1 MGSAARNPQ
10 VVRFADCTLDLQ
22 TAELRRNGT
31 RLILQDQ
38 PFQILTMLLESP
50 GQLVT
55 REDLTKKLWPNGT
68 FVDFDQS
75 LNKAVARLREALGDS
90 ADRPLFVETLPR
102 RGYRFI
108 APCDGVTDPTSHEGS
123 SHASKRKLTL
133 WVGVAA
139 LLLPSAG
146 LLGVLSYSVA
156 KKAVPFQKT
165 EITQLTTNGK
175 VSMAAISPDGRYV
188 AYAIVENSDFLENPF
203 IGKESLWVRQV
214 LTGSDVQLVPPS
226 QIHYGGLTFSRD
238 GNVLYVTQSESKDRS
253 LGTLF
258 KMPVLGGIKK
268 KLVVDVAVGW
278 WFFGTPV
285 TLSPD
290 GKQVAFLRDS
300 KATSET
306 KLMVANEEDGSAERQ
321 LVVRKWPNGFEG
333 AVAWS
338 PDGKAITA
346 DVEDTDAHG
355 KYASLIDVS
364 VRGGIERRLTSKR
377 WVWIADLA
385 WAPDG
390 RGLIVDASE
399 RDSGP
404 VQIEF
409 VSYASGEVR
418 RITGDPNYYHAVSVT
433 TDSSVI
439 ATMQFEFSLDAWVA
453 PMAELDNAKPI
464 TSHGRG
470 EEPTW
475 SPDGKIVHWS
485 YNDGNIWLIESN
497 GSSPRQLTSNTGF
510 NGSPRVSPD
519 GRYIVFYS
527 DRTGSGQIWRMDFDG
542 KRLTNTPVRQA
553 GSVLKLSDDRKN
565 RVVSA

>member
-1 MGSAARNPQ
+1 
-10 VVRFADCTLDLQ
+10 
-22 TAELRRNGT
+22 
-31 RLILQDQ
+31 
-38 PFQILTMLLESP
+38 
-50 GQLVT
+50 
-55 REDLTKKLWPNGT
+55 
-68 FVDFDQS
+68 
-75 LNKAVARLREALGDS
+75 
-90 ADRPLFVETLPR
+90 
-102 RGYRFI
+102 
-108 APCDGVTDPTSHEGS
+108 
-123 SHASKRKLTL
+123 
-133 WVGVAA
+133 
-139 LLLPSAG
+139 
-146 LLGVLSYSVA
+146 
-156 KKAVPFQKT
+156 
-165 EITQLTTNGK
+165 
-175 VSMAAISPDGRYV
+175 
-188 AYAIVENSDFLENPF
+188 
-203 IGKESLWVRQV
+203 
-214 LTGSDVQLVPPS
+214 
-226 QIHYGGLTFSRD
+226 
-238 GNVLYVTQSESKDRS
+238 
-253 LGTLF
+253 
-258 KMPVLGGIKK
+258 
-268 KLVVDVAVGW
+268 
-278 WFFGTPV
+278 
-285 TLSPD
+285 
-290 GKQVAFLRDS
+290 
-300 KATSET
+300 
-306 KLMVANEEDGSAERQ
+306 MVANEEDGSAERQ